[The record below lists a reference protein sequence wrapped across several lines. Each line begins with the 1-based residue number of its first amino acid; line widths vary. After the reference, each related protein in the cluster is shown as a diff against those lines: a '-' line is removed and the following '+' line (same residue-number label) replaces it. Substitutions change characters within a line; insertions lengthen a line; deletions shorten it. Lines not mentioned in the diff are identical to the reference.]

1 MCLFKCMSTTEIYTY
16 SHTLS
21 RHDALPISA
30 PTLWGE
36 QGGGAGTPAMVA
48 DRRSSFAPPPQAR
61 AEPAYAPPPE
71 STSFPLGVARGQVAK
86 TYIVAEAEDGLV
98 IVDGSEEHTSELQSL
113 MRNSDADF
121 RLKKKKQK

>member
-1 MCLFKCMSTTEIYTY
+1 MVRG
-16 SHTLS
+16 LS
-21 RHDALPISA
+21 VSGLRRALDAEGFRSVQRPSEAALGMWRPEPAAPSA

-71 STSFPLGVARGQVAK
+71 STSFPLGVARDRK
-86 TYIVAEAEDGLV
+86 STRL
-98 IVDGSEEHTSELQSL
+98 
-113 MRNSDADF
+113 NSSH
-121 RLKKKKQK
+121 